1 VYHLLKSGSAFQP
14 NERAGKGL
22 FLLMR
27 LNLLAALFAA
37 SVSCY
42 AQAVYG
48 TIVGSVSDAT
58 GAAIPNARISI
69 TDMGRDVTTV
79 TQSNDSGNFT
89 QRFLIV
95 GRYRVR
101 AEAQGFKAYVQEN
114 VPVSVDTEVK
124 VDVRLEVGDVT
135 QTLEVSAA
143 AGILKTERSDVA
155 STYSERTVTELPV
168 LNRRFT
174 NFQLM
179 TPGVVAF
186 PTSLTAASAENPQGS
201 YRMLVNGQSFAG
213 TSHLLDG
220 TDNHD
225 AVLGWIVINP
235 TLESVTEA
243 KITTANYDAEFG
255 VASAGVVSAQT
266 KSGTNQMHGSV
277 FEFLRNGRMN
287 ARNPFTQSRPIPNS
301 NGRLIPLTQWN
312 QFGGSVG
319 GAIQKNKLF
328 YFGDYQGTRRN
339 TGGGTLLR
347 VPSLAE
353 RGGDMSATGVNIFD
367 PRSGAAPANRAP
379 FAGNVIPASRLSA
392 QAQNLLRL
400 IPAPNI
406 GASTDQPN
414 FASSG
419 GVAFSDDAFNVR
431 MDHYTTEKIHAFGRY
446 SMQDFRMVAP
456 GSFGLVAGGPGL
468 DASGSTSAYAGAS
481 DSRNHSVAAGFD
493 YNMRPTLLTD
503 FRFGYM
509 RYHVFGQPNG
519 IGTAPAKDAG
529 IPGLNVDENFNS
541 GMPAFFINGYGNNL
555 FRFGYA
561 LGVNGCNCPLIQD
574 EKQFQFVNNWTKIQG
589 NHTFKFGADIR
600 HARNLRVPSDRHRS
614 GELNFDAARTQG
626 PSGGGSG
633 LAAYLLGDVSR
644 FERYV
649 SNVLNASETQNRLFF
664 FAQDQWR
671 VTNKLTVNYGLRWE
685 NYRPQKVN
693 AAGNGGFVDV
703 DTGEVLVAGRD
714 NVGLDL
720 NVNTSNKLFAPR
732 LGIAYQL
739 TSKTVIRTGYG
750 RGFNL
755 GVFGSIFG
763 HNVTQNLPVLGIQS
777 VQPASNF
784 ESVFSLAQ
792 GPQAL
797 DPATILAAQRK
808 GPNGRNILPN
818 GVTAFV
824 ITNPIRFPTVDAWN
838 FTLQR
843 QLDSSSSFEIAY
855 VGTKGTHVFAG
866 IGGDYD
872 PNQADINGFGS
883 TTTNQRKPFFQK
895 FGWSQNLRYYASDA
909 SNNYH
914 SVQVKFDRRFSGGLN
929 VMSHYTFSKNI
940 DYDGTYYPRD
950 AKLARGVS
958 NNNRAHV
965 FFLGSLYELPFGKG
979 RRYLT
984 GGSSKVLE
992 FLAGGWQMNGTY
1004 SWMSGQPF
1012 TPSYRD
1018 CNADRDTGWCR
1029 PDLIGDFK
1037 LDNPGQQGW
1046 FVTTSTPLSANGQA
1060 NGPWQRPQRGTFGT
1074 VGRNAIF
1081 GPSFSQLDMSFF
1093 KTFRV
1098 TEGHSIQFRAEAFNF
1113 LNKVNLSNP
1122 NTCVDCPG
1130 VAGRI
1135 FGAFTSYV
1143 PRQWQMA
1150 LKYAF

>member
-1 VYHLLKSGSAFQP
+1 MKRFTLPLLSILALLLNSPAAF
-14 NERAGKGL
+14 
-22 FLLMR
+22 
-27 LNLLAALFAA
+27 
-37 SVSCY
+37 

-48 TIVGSVSDAT
+48 SIVGTVTDGS
-58 GAAIPNARISI
+58 GAAVPNAKIII
-69 TDMGRDVTTV
+69 TDTGRQV
-79 TQSNDSGNFT
+79 TQTTTSNDSGNFN

-95 GRYRVR
+95 GRYRLRV
-101 AEAQGFKAYVQEN
+101 EAGGFKAFVQDN
-114 VPVSVDTEVK
+114 IPVSVDTEIR
-124 VDVRLEVGDVT
+124 VDPKLEVGDVT
-135 QTLEVSAA
+135 QTLEVTAEASV
-143 AGILKTERSDVA
+143 LKTERSDVA
-155 STYSERTVTELPV
+155 STYTERTVTELPV

-186 PTSLTAASAENPQGS
+186 PTSMTAASAENPQGS

-266 KSGTNQMHGSV
+266 KSGTNQLHGSL
-277 FEFLRNGRMN
+277 FEFLRNDRMI

-312 QFGGSVG
+312 QFGGSIG
-319 GAIQKNKLF
+319 GSIIKNKLF

-347 VPSLAE
+347 VPSQAE
-353 RGGDMSATGVNIFD
+353 RAGDMSATGINIFD
-367 PRSGAAPANRAP
+367 PASGAAPASRAP
-379 FAGNVIPASRLSA
+379 FPGNIIPANRLA
-392 QAQNLLRL
+392 PQTQALLRF
-400 IPAPNI
+400 IPGPNI
-406 GASTDQPN
+406 NAILDQPN

-419 GVAFSDDAFNVR
+419 GVRFNDNAFNVR
-431 MDHYTTEKIHAFGRY
+431 VDHYTTDKLHLFGRY
-446 SMQDFRMVAP
+446 SIQDFAMVAP

-468 DASGSTSAYAGAS
+468 DASGSTNAYAGAS
-481 DSRNHSVAAGFD
+481 DSQNHSVAGGFD
-493 YNMRPTLLTD
+493 YNLRPNLLTD
-503 FRFGYM
+503 FRFGFM
-509 RYHVFGQPNG
+509 RYYVFGQPNG
-519 IGTAPAKDAG
+519 LGTAPAKDAG
-529 IPGLNVDENFNS
+529 IPGLNVDDKFNS

-574 EKQFQFVNNWTKIQG
+574 EKQYQFVNNWTKIQG
-589 NHTFKFGADIR
+589 NHTIKFGADVR

-614 GELNFDAARTQG
+614 GELNFDPARTQG
-626 PSGGGSG
+626 PTGGGSG
-633 LAAYLLGDVSR
+633 LASFLVGDVSR

-649 SNVLNASETQNRLFF
+649 SNALDASETQNRFFF
-664 FAQDQWR
+664 FAQDSWR
-671 VTNKLTVNYGLRWE
+671 VTSKLTVNYGLRWE
-685 NYRPQKVN
+685 NYRPQRVN
-693 AAGNGGFVDV
+693 APGNGGFVDIS
-703 DTGEVLVAGRD
+703 TGEVLVAGRD
-714 NVGLDL
+714 GVGLDL
-720 NVNTSNKLFAPR
+720 NVKTSNKLFAPR

-739 TSKTVIRTGYG
+739 NQKTVIRTGYG

-763 HNVTQNLPVLGIQS
+763 HNVTQNLPILGIQS
-777 VQPASNF
+777 NQPTNNF
-784 ESVFSLAQ
+784 DAVFTLAN
-792 GPQAL
+792 GPTAL

-838 FTLQR
+838 FTIQR
-843 QLDSSSSFEIAY
+843 QINASSSFEVAY

-866 IGGDYD
+866 TGGDYD
-872 PNQADINGFGS
+872 PNQPDINGFG
-883 TTTNQRKPFFQK
+883 TLNTNQRRPFFNL
-895 FGWSQNLRYYASDA
+895 FGWSQNLRYYGSDA

-914 SVQVKFDRRFSGGLN
+914 SMQVRFDKRFSSGFN
-929 VMSHYTFSKNI
+929 VMSHYTWSKNI

-950 AKLARGVS
+950 ARLARGVS
-958 NNNRAHV
+958 NNNRRHV
-965 FFLGSLYELPFGKG
+965 FFLASLYEVPFGKG
-979 RRYLT
+979 RKFMSNTSRALD
-984 GGSSKVLE
+984 
-992 FLAGGWQMNGTY
+992 FLIGGWQLNGTWNY
-1004 SWMSGQPF
+1004 MAGQPF

-1029 PDLIGDFK
+1029 PDLIGDFSVP
-1037 LDNPGQQGW
+1037 NPSQFGW
-1046 FVTTSTPLSANGQA
+1046 FKTASTPLVANGQID
-1060 NGPWQRPQRGTFGT
+1060 GPWQRPQRARFGT
-1074 VGRNAIF
+1074 VGRNRIYGPNF
-1081 GPSFSQLDMSFF
+1081 GQLDMSFF
-1093 KTFRV
+1093 KTFAINER
-1098 TEGHSIQFRAEAFNF
+1098 HSIQFRAESFNF
-1113 LNKVNLSNP
+1113 TNHTNLANP
-1122 NTCVDCPG
+1122 NACVDCPG

-1135 FGAFTSYV
+1135 FGAFPAYV

>member
-1 VYHLLKSGSAFQP
+1 
-14 NERAGKGL
+14 
-22 FLLMR
+22 MR
-27 LNLLAALFAA
+27 FRLAAAA
-37 SVSCY
+37 ALALWIPSAPAL

-48 TIVGSVSDAT
+48 TIVGTVTDGT
-58 GAAIPNARISI
+58 GGAIPNAKVTI
-69 TDMGRDVTTV
+69 TDTVRDVTQETV
-79 TQSNDSGNFT
+79 TNDSGNFT
-89 QRFLIV
+89 QRFLIA

-101 AEAQGFKAYVQEN
+101 VEAGGFKAFVLDN

-124 VDVRLEVGDVT
+124 VDAKLEVGDVT
-135 QTLEVSAA
+135 QILEVSAA
-143 AGILKTERSDVA
+143 AGVLKTERSDVA

-266 KSGTNQMHGSV
+266 KSGTNQLHGSL

-301 NGRLIPLTQWN
+301 GGRLIPLTQWN

-319 GAIQKNKLF
+319 GAAIKNKLF
-328 YFGDYQGTRRN
+328 FFGDYQGTRRN

-347 VPSLAE
+347 VPSAAE
-353 RGGDMSATGVNIFD
+353 RAGDMSGTGVNIFD
-367 PRSGAAPANRAP
+367 PRSGAAPASRTQFP
-379 FAGNVIPASRLSA
+379 GNVIPASRLSA
-392 QAQNLLRL
+392 QALNLLKL
-400 IPAPNI
+400 IPDANQS
-406 GASTDQPN
+406 ASLDQPN

-419 GVAFSDDAFNVR
+419 GVKFNDDAFNVR
-431 MDHYTTEKIHAFGRY
+431 VDHYTTDRIHTFGRY
-446 SMQDFRMVAP
+446 SMQDFGMVAP
-456 GSFGLVAGGPGL
+456 GSFGLIAGGPGL

-481 DSRNHSVAAGFD
+481 DSRNHSIAAGFD
-493 YNMRPTLLTD
+493 YNMRPNLLTD
-503 FRFGYM
+503 FRFGFM

-519 IGTAPAKDAG
+519 IGTSPAKDAG
-529 IPGLNVDENFNS
+529 VPGLNVDDNFNS
-541 GMPAFFINGYGNNL
+541 GMPAFFINGYGNSL

-574 EKQFQFVNNWTKIQG
+574 EKQYQFVNNWTKIQG

-600 HARNLRVPSDRHRS
+600 HAINLRVPSDRHRS

-626 PSGGGSG
+626 PAGGGSG
-633 LAAYLLGDVSR
+633 LAAFLIGDVSR

-649 SNVLNASETQNRLFF
+649 SNALDAGETQNRLFF

-671 VTNKLTVNYGLRWE
+671 VTSRLTINYGLRWE

-693 AAGNGGFVDV
+693 APGNGGFVDIG
-703 DTGEVLVAGRD
+703 TGEVLVAGRD

-720 NVNTSNKLFAPR
+720 NVKTSNKLLAPR
-732 LGIAYQL
+732 LGIAYQV
-739 TSKTVIRTGYG
+739 TPKTVVRTGYG

-763 HNVTQNLPVLGIQS
+763 HNVTQNLPILGIQS

-784 ESVFSLAQ
+784 ESVFTLAN

-838 FTLQR
+838 FTIQR
-843 QLDSSSSFEIAY
+843 QIDQSSSFEIAY

-872 PNQADINGFGS
+872 PNQADINGFGT
-883 TTTNQRKPFFQK
+883 TTTNQRKPFFNL
-895 FGWSQNLRYYASDA
+895 FGWSQNLRYYGSDA
-909 SNNYH
+909 SNSYH
-914 SVQVKFDRRFSGGLN
+914 SVQVKYDKRFSGGLN

-940 DYDGTYYPRD
+940 DFDGTYYPR
-950 AKLARGVS
+950 AAHLARGVAS
-958 NNNRAHV
+958 NNRAHV
-965 FFLGSLYELPFGKG
+965 FFLASLYEIPLGKG
-979 RRYLT
+979 RKYM
-984 GGSSKVLE
+984 SSASRGLD
-992 FLAGGWQMNGTY
+992 FLLGGWQMNGTW
-1004 SWMSGQPF
+1004 SWMTGQPF

-1037 LDNPGQQGW
+1037 VDNPSQFGW
-1046 FVTTSTPLSANGQA
+1046 FKTASAPLTANGMTD
-1060 NGPWQRPQRGTFGT
+1060 GPWQRPQRARFGT
-1074 VGRNAIF
+1074 VGRNVIV
-1081 GPSFSQLDMSFF
+1081 GPPFAQLDMSFF
-1093 KTFRV
+1093 KTFTVR
-1098 TEGHSIQFRAEAFNF
+1098 EGHTIQFRAEAFNF
-1113 LNKVNLSNP
+1113 TNQVNLASP
-1122 NTCVDCPG
+1122 NACVDCPG

-1135 FGAFTSYV
+1135 FGAFASYV